1 MIEINLLP
9 DEKRKKTKEFFS
21 FDLGR
26 LGIDKGKIA
35 PIAGAG
41 AVGFLVLLVL
51 LFFMGSSIRTHQM
64 RKLMLKEQAM
74 SEETSGAELVN
85 DRISILRTKM
95 QVLSQITK
103 RQFLW
108 AQKLNELSD
117 LVLPGIWLTRMRTD
131 VDNNFVI
138 EGSVVSKKGEAM
150 ASVGEFM
157 KNISE
162 HQSFFKDFSNIRLE
176 SVQRRSQESKDVVD
190 FKIVLYFK
198 DYGY

>member
-26 LGIDKGKIA
+26 LGIDTGKIA
-35 PIAGAG
+35 QIAGAG

-74 SEETSGAELVN
+74 SEETSGAELVS
-85 DRISILRTKM
+85 DGISILRTKM

-138 EGSVVSKKGEAM
+138 EGSVVSKKEEAM
-150 ASVGEFM
+150 ALVGEFM
-157 KNISE
+157 KNIRE

-190 FKIVLYFK
+190 FKIALYFK